1 MIQNKV
7 EKIIEKY
14 KVEFHNSNDFAS
26 RIFNKGEQMVGMLFL
41 KSMTNPELFS
51 QTIYMPLQ
59 QCNEKIDEI
68 TLCEKI
74 LKNNSIE
81 IIEEKDIITNI
92 LDGKVVIFSDSFQGI
107 VSVDILTFPS
117 RAPTEPP
124 TSPVIQGPR
133 EGFVEDFK
141 TNLTLLR
148 RRIHSKDL
156 VFKSVF
162 VGNKTNTKVIIS
174 YIDGVANKKVV
185 EEVER
190 KINAIKIDGVVDS
203 YYILSFLEKRP
214 NSLFKQIGNTE
225 KPDIVASKMLEG
237 KVAIIVD
244 NSPIVLTVPFIL
256 MEDLQSSNDYYTNHH
271 YSSLVRVIR
280 ILGLMIAII
289 APGFY
294 LALQLFHY
302 NVLPLNF
309 LITIADTTQGL
320 PFTPF
325 LEILFI
331 FLLFQIL
338 YEVSLRLP
346 SYLGLAT
353 SVVGA
358 LILGDTGVKAG
369 LISPPG
375 VIITALA
382 KIALYTVPEQ
392 QSQITVLQVIFII
405 LGGSLGILGIVTGLV
420 FVVNYLNTLDDF
432 STPYLAP
439 YAPRIA
445 NDLQDGLIKH
455 SINDMKTLP
464 KSFPN
469 NHKERSKWK
478 VLVQDRQELFYF

>member
-1 MIQNKV
+1 MAKNKV
-7 EKIIEKY
+7 QNIINKF
-14 KVEFHNSNDFAS
+14 KKEFHNSNDFAS
-26 RIFNKGEQMVGMLFL
+26 RIYENDKQVIGMLFL
-41 KSMTNPELFS
+41 KSMTNPDLFS
-51 QTIYMPLQ
+51 QTIYMPIQ
-59 QCNEKIDEI
+59 NFQDKIDEKS
-68 TLCEKI
+68 LLEKI

-81 IIEEKDIITNI
+81 IIEEKDIEKNI
-92 LDGKVVIFSDSFQGI
+92 LDGKVVIFSDSFKGI
-107 VSVDILTFPS
+107 VSVDILSFPS
-117 RAPTEPP
+117 RTPSEPP

-156 VFKSVF
+156 VFQTLI
-162 VGNKTNTKVIIS
+162 VGEKTNTKVIVSFIN
-174 YIDGVANKKVV
+174 GVADKKVV
-185 EEVER
+185 EEVKK
-190 KINAIKIDGVVDS
+190 KIQSIKIDGVIDS

-214 NSLFKQIGNTE
+214 DSLFKQIGNTE
-225 KPDIVASKMLEG
+225 KPDIVASKLLEG

-271 YSSLVRVIR
+271 YSSLVRIIR
-280 ILGLMIAII
+280 VLGLMIAII

-309 LITIADTTQGL
+309 LITIANTTQGL

-353 SVVGA
+353 SIVGA

-375 VIITALA
+375 VIIVALA
-382 KIALYTVPEQ
+382 KIALYTVPEE
-392 QSQITVLQVIFII
+392 QSQITVLQILFII
-405 LGGSLGILGIVTGLV
+405 LGGSLGILGIVTG
-420 FVVNYLNTLDDF
+420 FVYIVNYLNTLDDF
-432 STPYLAP
+432 STPYLSP

-445 NDLQDGLIKH
+445 NDLQDALIKQP
-455 SINDMKTLP
+455 INEMKSSP
-464 KSFPN
+464 QSFPN
-469 NHKERSKWK
+469 KNKERVK
-478 VLVQDRQELFYF
+478 

>member
-1 MIQNKV
+1 MEKDRV
-7 EKIIEKY
+7 EKIIERY
-14 KVEFHNSNDFAS
+14 KKEFHNSNDFGS
-26 RIFNKGEQMVGMLFL
+26 RIFKDNQQTIGMLFL
-41 KSMTNPELFS
+41 KSMTDAELFS
-51 QTIYMPLQ
+51 QTIYLPIQ
-59 QCNEKIDEI
+59 QFNGKIDEEI
-68 TLCEKI
+68 LCEKV

-81 IIEEKDIITNI
+81 KIEEKDVAENI
-92 LDGKVVIFSDSFQGI
+92 LDGKVVVFSDLFNGF
-107 VSVDILTFPS
+107 VSVDVLTFPTRTPS
-117 RAPTEPP
+117 EPP

-156 VFKSVF
+156 VFNTMI
-162 VGNKTNTKVIIS
+162 VGDKTNTKVVLS
-174 YIDGVANKKVV
+174 YIDGVADNKVV
-185 EEVER
+185 EEIKR
-190 KINAIKIDGVVDS
+190 KISAIKINGIVDS

-214 NSLFKQIGNTE
+214 NSLFKQIGNSE

-237 KVAIIVD
+237 KIAVIVD

-405 LGGSLGILGIVTGLV
+405 LGGSLGILGIVAGFI
-420 FVVNYLNTLDDF
+420 FVVNYLNTLDDY
-432 STPYLAP
+432 STPYLSP
-439 YAPRIA
+439 YAPRISS
-445 NDLQDGLIKH
+445 DLQDGLIKR
-455 SINDMKTLP
+455 SVNEMKSMP

-469 NHKERSKWK
+469 KQKERVK
-478 VLVQDRQELFYF
+478 